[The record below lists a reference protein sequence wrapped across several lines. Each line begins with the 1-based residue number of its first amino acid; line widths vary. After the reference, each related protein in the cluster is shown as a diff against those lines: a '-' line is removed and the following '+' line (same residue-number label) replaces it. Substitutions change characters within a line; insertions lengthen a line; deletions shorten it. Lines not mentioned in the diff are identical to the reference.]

1 MYIDIYLYTYVC
13 IYIYT
18 RIYRGLMC
26 LHLFGSLNCCCFPSN
41 VTWDMGLLLWR
52 YQTLQQFFLPWKNG
66 ETRHFLS
73 DNLLS
78 TIRDPPSC
86 WRNPVICTESYPM
99 FHLGLSQLVSRISC
113 INGGWKYINKS
124 WQDAN
129 KVLIHTIVPLNR
141 LLEEMIV
148 SAWTHHQEYL
158 ETWPDP
164 FLRKQKE

>member
-1 MYIDIYLYTYVC
+1 MCV
-13 IYIYT
+13 YIYT

-113 INGGWKYINKS
+113 INSMTSLGIFRFAARNDVVSTSSLELAPWQSQGSHGHAGWWAQKTSFSSQKT
-124 WQDAN
+124 
-129 KVLIHTIVPLNR
+129 LGVP
-141 LLEEMIV
+141 
-148 SAWTHHQEYL
+148 
-158 ETWPDP
+158 
-164 FLRKQKE
+164 